1 MRGPFWQIQQPR
13 VRFSAALVFLVLPLG
28 GCGGGQKEAEAP
40 LSITAQD
47 DPAEQLAAPP
57 IETVQAPITHLERAK
72 VDEAIDAGVGHFIQ
86 GFDMVE
92 SLDEY
97 DRFVG
102 WKIGKIH
109 DRARFEGLGIGP
121 GDVITSING
130 MPLERPAHAYE
141 VLMSL
146 KTAQSLDVEY
156 LRGGRVMRLSLPII
170 GEPTKKTGAPKGEK
184 ASDEAPVGAQ
194 AQESHAGEKKAPTEP
209 RSGASASEKKKSED

>member
-1 MRGPFWQIQQPR
+1 MRDPFRSIQR
-13 VRFSAALVFLVLPLG
+13 KKARFSVAPLG
-28 GCGGGQKEAEAP
+28 LTLLLMACGGGKEAEAP
-40 LSITAQD
+40 LGITARD
-47 DPAEQLAAPP
+47 DPEEQLAAPP
-57 IETVQAPITHLERAK
+57 IETVQAPITHLERAD
-72 VDEAIDAGVGHFIQ
+72 VDEAIDAGVARFIQ

-92 SLDEY
+92 HLDEY

-109 DRARFEGLGIGP
+109 DRGRFDGLGIGS

-170 GEPTKKTGAPKGEK
+170 GEPTKKSADPKPAGRKAAAKGDRRPAKEESTAPSGKKPGPPTTGEK
-184 ASDEAPVGAQ
+184 
-194 AQESHAGEKKAPTEP
+194 T
-209 RSGASASEKKKSED
+209 SED